1 MGKYDKMFYW
11 TSPLIVI
18 ILYAILLFLYQLV
31 IGELD
36 NLSDVFGPLFAL
48 SLGPIINAYLYLS
61 LICEFYKQYCILTLI
76 SIGIVY
82 LCTFFV
88 FFVFNAVGPGD
99 ESWVGVLIVLLK
111 TIYFIPVYWA
121 GYMRYEYE
129 EELEIKQ

>member
-1 MGKYDKMFYW
+1 MEKYDKVFYW
-11 TSPLIVI
+11 ASPLLVI
-18 ILYAILLFLYQLV
+18 ILYAVLLFLYQLV

-36 NLSDVFGPLFAL
+36 NLSDVFGPLFGL

-61 LICEFYKQYCILTLI
+61 LICEFYKQYCILTLV

-88 FFVFNAVGPGD
+88 FFLSNAAGFGD
-99 ESWVGVLIVLLK
+99 GFWIGVLIVLLK
-111 TIYFIPVYWA
+111 TIYFIPVYCA

-129 EELEIKQ
+129 EELDSKQ